1 MYNKAIPKG
10 REKQGNIQF
19 YQLNQ
24 GVNNMNRKIG
34 VIRNEYNKRQNK
46 KSLFTN
52 GINE

>member
-24 GVNNMNRKIG
+24 GV
-34 VIRNEYNKRQNK
+34 IRNEYNKRQNK